1 MTHRLNFLA
10 SGLYAESAAAF
21 ASQLVQGEEM
31 EDKFYQAVRDSRL
44 SGFRDGMKAALMLF
58 AEVRGRYLT

>member
-1 MTHRLNFLA
+1 MLET
-10 SGLYAESAAAF
+10 LYATTEHHGTEAESATAF
-21 ASQLVQGEEM
+21 ASQFVQGEEM

-58 AEVRGRYLT
+58 AEVR

>member
-1 MTHRLNFLA
+1 MLET
-10 SGLYAESAAAF
+10 LYATTEQHGTETESAMAF
-21 ASQLVQGEEM
+21 ASQFVQGEEM

-58 AEVRGRYLT
+58 SEVR

>member
-1 MTHRLNFLA
+1 MLETMYA
-10 SGLYAESAAAF
+10 VAEQSSTEAESATAF
-21 ASQLVQGEEM
+21 ASQFVQGEEM

-58 AEVRGRYLT
+58 AEVW

>member
-1 MTHRLNFLA
+1 MLETMYDVA
-10 SGLYAESAAAF
+10 EQSGAEAESAMAF
-21 ASQLVQGEEM
+21 AEQFVSGEEM

-58 AEVRGRYLT
+58 AEVR